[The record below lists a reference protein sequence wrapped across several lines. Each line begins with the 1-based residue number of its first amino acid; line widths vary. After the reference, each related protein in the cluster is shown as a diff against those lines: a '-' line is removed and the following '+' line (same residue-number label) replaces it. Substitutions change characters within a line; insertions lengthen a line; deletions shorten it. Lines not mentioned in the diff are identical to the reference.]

1 VIKQLDAKWEKY
13 QELQKRSEKY
23 NTWQEK
29 LETSQTMFQNVQDLY
44 DECYYRRLLWRSLD
58 EWQKLKAGYDNTRF
72 AEINDKE
79 ISKQCDKYGKISG

>member
-1 VIKQLDAKWEKY
+1 
-13 QELQKRSEKY
+13 
-23 NTWQEK
+23 
-29 LETSQTMFQNVQDLY
+29 MFQNVQDLY